1 MTSAIRSRL
10 PEGRG
15 VLSRGEAW
23 RVVVGALIVG
33 ALVFALVAQNWA
45 TAIAMTLLLGL
56 VIADYSRVR
65 LARREAHRPDR

>member
-15 VLSRGEAW
+15 VMNGGEAW
-23 RVVVGALIVG
+23 RVVMGALIVG

-45 TAIAMTLLLGL
+45 TAIAMTLLLGV
-56 VIADYSRVR
+56 VIADYGRLR
-65 LARREAHRPDR
+65 LARGHAHRPDR